1 MIRHFNTSCGRYIKN
16 CLQGARV
23 EAETV
28 RGHPCNAV
36 GNGCGKRVTGKVVA
50 FWLEHGFSYQDILL
64 CWICGMKGEVKG
76 DSEVFGIGRR
86 MDEVAISE
94 TGNSCRRSRLGEG
107 RGSEGRR

>member
-1 MIRHFNTSCGRYIKN
+1 
-16 CLQGARV
+16 
-23 EAETV
+23 
-28 RGHPCNAV
+28 
-36 GNGCGKRVTGKVVA
+36 
-50 FWLEHGFSYQDILL
+50 
-64 CWICGMKGEVKG
+64 MKGEVKG